1 MRKRIFLLV
10 LAVVCLASCEG
21 LESPKL
27 SFPEP
32 LHYEGEYS
40 NDVVYHST
48 EVELSVVF
56 FENVYFVARE
66 AAPDSFS
73 GIAPSDTDYWRKLT
87 GYSYTIVRNPDNH
100 NEGRDSRP

>member
-1 MRKRIFLLV
+1 MLV

-32 LHYEGEYS
+32 LHYEGEY
-40 NDVVYHST
+40 NDSVIYHST
-48 EVELSVVF
+48 DSDVSVVF
-56 FENVYFVARE
+56 FENVYYAARE

-73 GIAPSDTDYWRKLT
+73 GIIPADKDYWQMLT
-87 GYSYTIVRNPDNH
+87 GYSYVIIH
-100 NEGRDSRP
+100 NSDSHKDRRSKRP